1 MRLQRNQMISCELD
15 SLFPKLSEVTLIL
28 TSAFAGAEENED
40 EEDEDEDEEEEE
52 ELSDAAAAAF
62 RGAGVGGINAFLLG
76 FLSATV
82 EMSTDGRSAGTSLWG
97 TFQRWDRWTHQAA
110 ERQKAL
116 LSFLPTPSLFE
127 LSEKSAP
134 NEMKS
139 HLFLPAGLKVMSD

>member
-28 TSAFAGAEENED
+28 TSAFAGAEEEED
-40 EEDEDEDEEEEE
+40 EEEEEVDEEEE

-82 EMSTDGRSAGTSLWG
+82 EMSTDGRSAGTFLCGDIPTLGPLDSPSC
-97 TFQRWDRWTHQAA
+97 REA
-110 ERQKAL
+110 E
-116 LSFLPTPSLFE
+116 SSSVPPSN
-127 LSEKSAP
+127 SVS
-134 NEMKS
+134 
-139 HLFLPAGLKVMSD
+139 V

>member
-15 SLFPKLSEVTLIL
+15 SLFPKLSEATLIL
-28 TSAFAGAEENED
+28 TSAFAGAEEDEAEE
-40 EEDEDEDEEEEE
+40 EEDEEEE
-52 ELSDAAAAAF
+52 ELSDAAAATF

-82 EMSTDGRSAGTSLWG
+82 ETSTDGRSAGTLLWG
-97 TFQRWDRWTHQAA
+97 TFQRWDRWTHRAA

-127 LSEKSAP
+127 LSEKRAP
-134 NEMKS
+134 NEMRS
-139 HLFLPAGLKVMSD
+139 HLFLPAGSKVMSD

>member
-15 SLFPKLSEVTLIL
+15 SLFPKLSEDTLIL
-28 TSAFAGAEENED
+28 TSAFAGAEEDED
-40 EEDEDEDEEEEE
+40 EEEEDEEEE

-82 EMSTDGRSAGTSLWG
+82 EMSTDGRSAGTFLWG

-116 LSFLPTPSLFE
+116 LSFLPTLSLFE

-134 NEMKS
+134 KEMKS
-139 HLFLPAGLKVMSD
+139 HLFLSAGLKMMSD